1 MMDEMQ
7 NKFVNFLGEFN
18 NIDEVWERYP
28 EGGHEGDYI
37 TIAGEQLAWNKYT
50 RQWGDESTPSESTPK
65 ISEVLGSLIVER
77 NLTIGGTLRAQ
88 RVDLPDKGL
97 YPTIEALRQAI
108 PFPEV
113 GYWAAVGNTFP
124 AELWVCAE
132 QGVWSHTHTTY
143 NGGDVDLTDYASSEN
158 LLTEAEYEAIPEK
171 EDRFYF
177 TYEE

>member
-7 NKFVNFLGEFN
+7 NKFVNYLGEFN

-50 RQWGDESTPSESTPK
+50 RQWGDENTPSESGPQ

-77 NLTIGGTLRAQ
+77 DLTVGGTLRAK

-97 YPTIEALRQAI
+97 YPTIEALRRAI
-108 PFPEV
+108 PFPKV
-113 GYWAAVGNTFP
+113 GYWAAVGSGLP
-124 AELWVCAE
+124 AEVWVCIEDGIWANTE
-132 QGVWSHTHTTY
+132 STY

-158 LLTEAEYEAIPEK
+158 LLTEEEYEAIPKK